1 MKHVLDCGPQSEA
14 TLQKLADTF
23 HISKDDAIIRAI
35 AMCAGLTDEVLAGNE
50 VVLRRPD
57 GTIKTLSEAA

>member
-1 MKHVLDCGPQSEA
+1 MKHGIDLGPIGEA
-14 TLQKLADTF
+14 SLQKLADTF
-23 HISKDDAIIRAI
+23 RISKEDAIIRAL
-35 AMCAGLTDEVLAGNE
+35 AMCSGLTDEVLAGNE